1 MPKSDCREWHIFI
14 VIKAEQQKNMSNIR
28 PMAVKAIMF
37 FTQIKI
43 NSMKIT
49 GKTVHEVEDEM
60 KVDHEL

>member
-1 MPKSDCREWHIFI
+1 
-14 VIKAEQQKNMSNIR
+14 MSTTR
-28 PMAVKAIMF
+28 PMAAKAIMF

-49 GKTVHEVEDEM
+49 GKTLYEVEDEK